1 MKAEN
6 ITTPEQLAKFLK
18 SPKYYYKGFGGVPA
32 TSSKDSFNLQV
43 QPKDD
48 GSIRVTVMP
57 SIEFIAP
64 PSDLTDDLDDLIEKE
79 Y

>member
-18 SPKYYYKGFGGVPA
+18 SPKYYYKGFGGVPES
-32 TSSKDSFNLQV
+32 SSKDSFKLQV

-48 GSIRVTVMP
+48 GSIKVTVMR
-57 SIEFIAP
+57 SAEFVAA
-64 PSDLTDDLDDLIEKE
+64 PSDLTDDIKDLQ
-79 Y
+79 

>member
-18 SPKYYYKGFGGVPA
+18 SPKYWYKGFGGVPE
-32 TSSKDSFNLQV
+32 TLSKDHFKLKT

-48 GSIRVTVMP
+48 GSIKVTVMP
-57 SIEFIAP
+57 TEEFVAA
-64 PSDLTDDLDDLIEKE
+64 PSDLTDNIKDLQ
-79 Y
+79 

>member
-6 ITTPEQLAKFLK
+6 ITTPEQLLSFLK
-18 SPKYYYKGFGGVPA
+18 SPKYYYKGLGGVPA
-32 TSSKDSFNLQV
+32 NSSKDSFRLEV

-48 GSIRVTVMP
+48 GSIKVTVMP

-64 PSDLTDDLDDLIEKE
+64 PSDLTDNIKDLQ
-79 Y
+79 